1 MADEDVQY
9 VINFD
14 NYDAVLLPGNVADA
28 IGLCRNRV
36 HTGLTG
42 KTTAAKTSFKTPGSL
57 ATPF

>member
-28 IGLCRNRV
+28 IVCILGLLERQRQRRLLSRPRV
-36 HTGLTG
+36 
-42 KTTAAKTSFKTPGSL
+42 A
-57 ATPF
+57 